1 MTSTSISQP
10 DGILFDL
17 DGVIANVA
25 GSYRECIIRT
35 AADFG
40 CEVNLEDIDAAKRLG
55 NANDD
60 WILTRDMLAIRGVGA
75 ALEDVIQ
82 RFQGHYLG
90 VPGLA
95 GLCERETLLIEPDL
109 LRDVTQRYPSAIVT
123 GRPRKDAK
131 RFLQA
136 YRIEEC
142 FRYVVAMED
151 APSKPSPD
159 GIRLAMGE
167 LGLDSP
173 WMIGDTPDDMN
184 AAVAAGIT
192 PIGVASGPGYEK
204 NKNALL
210 ASGAVVVFSDI
221 NDIKGVLN

>member
-1 MTSTSISQP
+1 MTLQSIPRP

-17 DGVIANVA
+17 DGVIADVGN
-25 GSYRECIIRT
+25 SYRACIIRT

-40 CEVNLEDIDAAKRLG
+40 CEVSLEDIDAAKRLG

-60 WILTRDMLAIRGVGA
+60 WVLTRDLLAKRGVSA
-75 ALEDVIQ
+75 VIEDVIQ
-82 RFQGHYLG
+82 RFQVHYLG
-90 VPGLA
+90 VPGRA
-95 GLCERETLLIEPDL
+95 GLREKETLLIEPDL
-109 LRDVTQRYPSAIVT
+109 LRGATRRYPSAIVT
-123 GRPRKDAK
+123 GRPREDVN

-136 YRIEEC
+136 YRIEDC

-159 GIRLAMGE
+159 GIRLAMGV
-167 LGLDSP
+167 LGLVSP

-192 PIGVASGPGYEK
+192 PIGVASGSGYEA
-204 NKNALL
+204 NRNALL
-210 ASGAVVVFSDI
+210 ASGAVVVISDI
-221 NDIKGVLN
+221 NDIQGVLN